1 MAQSLGKTLGVKI
14 DWLQRDMALKAFVDQ
29 WLHISM
35 EDGSYRIST
44 PPGSTRS
51 LAASSCRL
59 PWPKFGPAPGLL
71 NPEPPE
77 DDSYQRQ

>member
-35 EDGSYRIST
+35 EDGSYKLST
-44 PPGSTRS
+44 PPGSAGR
-51 LAASSCRL
+51 SCRVLLSL
-59 PWPKFGPAPGLL
+59 PWPNFGPAPGLL